1 MEDMNAVHVTSDM
14 VAVYGRWCMQWRVV
28 ALEVGPESCSLPCP
42 RYLCLLHSH
51 VCAFMIPW
59 HRIAV
64 TGCASCIP
72 VSKECCY
79 HCFPVVDASS
89 SLVFGFYRRKYQTSF
104 GVLVSFLLL
113 C

>member
-1 MEDMNAVHVTSDM
+1 MFILKEDDCILVSISQGCDDSDHFRLEDMNAVHVTSDM

-72 VSKECCY
+72 VSEVCC
-79 HCFPVVDASS
+79 
-89 SLVFGFYRRKYQTSF
+89 
-104 GVLVSFLLL
+104 
-113 C
+113 